1 MLQVSH
7 NQWVVSIVALGN
19 EMKSLPDNVVL
30 DAKRPF
36 ERFFSEPLLLMFSL
50 YTFQEKEI

>member
-7 NQWVVSIVALGN
+7 NLWVVSIMTFGN

-36 ERFFSEPLLLMFSL
+36 ERFCSEPLGLMFSL
-50 YTFQEKEI
+50 YTFQEEEI

>member
-7 NQWVVSIVALGN
+7 NQWVVSIIYFGT

-36 ERFFSEPLLLMFSL
+36 ERFFSEPLLLMISL
-50 YTFQEKEI
+50 YTFQEEEI